1 MGSIANIIKY
11 SRKCKD
17 EIHVKSLSPKQWNWK
32 KIIWPFRVL
41 THPVQAFTEIKY
53 EKRGSV
59 LLSVIIL
66 ALWFFSS
73 IFRYL
78 EEGFVFNTNRV
89 EDLRA
94 LDQFMGSA
102 MIIIL
107 WCISNWAICTLMDG
121 EGWFRE
127 IWVTN
132 CYAVMPQIITIIP
145 MTLISKV
152 LTTDEGAFVTLISTV
167 VFMWMVLLMFIANT
181 TIHQYTFWKSLW
193 SMFLT
198 VLGVL
203 ILLLLG
209 VLIVSL
215 FMEIW
220 SFVKAIYDELILR
233 I

>member
-78 EEGFVFNTNRV
+78 
-89 EDLRA
+89 
-94 LDQFMGSA
+94 
-102 MIIIL
+102 
-107 WCISNWAICTLMDG
+107 
-121 EGWFRE
+121 
-127 IWVTN
+127 
-132 CYAVMPQIITIIP
+132 
-145 MTLISKV
+145 
-152 LTTDEGAFVTLISTV
+152 
-167 VFMWMVLLMFIANT
+167 
-181 TIHQYTFWKSLW
+181 
-193 SMFLT
+193 
-198 VLGVL
+198 
-203 ILLLLG
+203 
-209 VLIVSL
+209 
-215 FMEIW
+215 
-220 SFVKAIYDELILR
+220 
-233 I
+233 